1 MGIGSDTNVK
11 DFQSSYNMNKVHNRK
26 VMVLSILFILCY
38 YFNKGSPL
46 SVILFLLA
54 IFYKAS
60 FLQHIHNKHNLI
72 KFDNVFLHIIYF
84 IFPNLFLCLE
94 KVIKSLGKAK
104 ASLRFLTAIFYL
116 I

>member
-104 ASLRFLTAIFYL
+104 PKVKFNVTDR
-116 I
+116 